1 MGLEGIVSKRIDAA
15 YQSGR
20 TSTWLKTKCYA
31 EGTFVIVGFTIS
43 KAAGGLAALLLAEAT
58 AGGLTFAGK
67 VGTGFSFREADEL
80 HALLRSIVS
89 SEPVVTVPNEI
100 RREKPIWVEPKLM
113 ARVRHSG
120 RGSNGFLRHPAGA
133 AVRSSRYGPAGC
145 PRDACGIAPPASR

>member
-1 MGLEGIVSKRIDAA
+1 MFDQVCRMGLEGIVSKRIDAA

-20 TSTWLKTKCYA
+20 TSTWLKAKCYA
-31 EGTFVIVGFTIS
+31 EGTFVIVGFTRS
-43 KAAGGLAALLLAEAT
+43 KAAGGLAALLLAEAAA
-58 AGGLTFAGK
+58 AGLRFAGK

-89 SEPVVTVPNEI
+89 NEPVVTVPNEI

-120 RGSNGFLRHPAGA
+120 RGSNGFLRHPVYRGTLRA
-133 AVRSSRYGPAGC
+133 
-145 PRDACGIAPPASR
+145 